1 MSSITIH
8 LPDDL
13 KASTQKRAKEDGV
26 TMTFV
31 VIQSLQAYKDGKLKF
46 GLLNADDEIT
56 ASFDVSTP
64 EGKTE
69 ALKNFEALGQ

>member
-1 MSSITIH
+1 MSSITVH

-13 KASTQKRAKEDGV
+13 KASTQKQAKEDGV

-64 EGKTE
+64 EGKEE
-69 ALKNFEALGQ
+69 ALKNFEAIGQ